1 MARGSIVKKEITD
14 KILEVFPKSFLYN
27 NGKEIRICGIEDGEE
42 IQVKVTLTAA
52 KVNVEP
58 GDENKIPEPEKPN
71 VAEQPFYA
79 ASTKDTV
86 IEPTEEEKANVK
98 KLLSSLGL

>member
-58 GDENKIPEPEKPN
+58 GDENKIPEPENPN
-71 VAEQPFYA
+71 VVEQPFYTA
-79 ASTKDTV
+79 PTKDTI
-86 IEPTEEEKANVK
+86 IEPTEEERANVK